1 MSRFFPIYGGHKAP
15 AKRGVENCQAR
26 HSKEASA
33 ASDLF
38 GWHSPS
44 PPLYRRPLG
53 VAGHKPSAPAPG
65 EPLQSPIQPDR
76 SAIGQL
82 SGRDDIVPLENAYDR
97 DRGDARHQMLGRHPI
112 SRPIPLPPPGQPC
125 GLRSRGWP
133 LRGAGLCHAEAAPA
147 ARGGPPQFHACPPY
161 DFGRR
166 ASGSCTRSCAH

>member
-1 MSRFFPIYGGHKAP
+1 MGVIRRQPKGVSRIARRATP
-15 AKRGVENCQAR
+15 KRPPR
-26 HSKEASA
+26 

-44 PPLYRRPLG
+44 PPLTADPLESSTTSRRLPPLDNRC
-53 VAGHKPSAPAPG
+53 KAP
-65 EPLQSPIQPDR
+65 QPDR
-76 SAIGQL
+76 SANGRL